1 MSSAEHAP
9 AKAPVSDIA
18 LFPPANYIIGAPKC
32 GTTALARYLSE
43 HPSVSMSRPKEPHYH
58 STDLGRLRRCT
69 DEARYRQCFSPGP
82 ETRVLMEA
90 SVWYLYSDDAI
101 ASILKV
107 RPDARF
113 VVMLRDPVRMLAS
126 LHRQLLQALD
136 EDETDFERAWNLS
149 AKRARG
155 ECIPLGCR
163 APKTLIYTRTAAFG
177 EMIERL
183 FSQVPRDQCLVLFQ
197 EDMQADTGA
206 IYRQTLDFLG
216 LEDDGRHLFPRINEA
231 SRSRSR
237 AVQYVV
243 ARGKPVREAVSRP
256 VKRLLGRDS
265 LGVMKKMKELN
276 TAKIGPVGMS
286 PRMAATVADHYAADA
301 RRLKELLGRT
311 AFA

>member
-1 MSSAEHAP
+1 VPSAEHAP
-9 AKAPVSDIA
+9 VSTPLPESA
-18 LFPPANYIIGAPKC
+18 LFPPAHYIIGAPKC

-43 HPSVSMSRPKEPHYH
+43 HPSVSISRPKEPHYF

-69 DEARYRQCFSPGP
+69 DEAGYRGCFASDPGG
-82 ETRVLMEA
+82 RLLLEA
-90 SVWYLYSDDAI
+90 SVWYLYSEDAI
-101 ASILKV
+101 ASILRV

-126 LHRQLLQALD
+126 LHRQLLRALD
-136 EDETDFERAWNLS
+136 EDEPDFERAWNLS
-149 AKRARG
+149 DRRARG
-155 ECIPLGCR
+155 ECIPPGCR

-206 IYRQTLDFLG
+206 VYRQTLDFLG
-216 LEDDGRHLFPRINEA
+216 LEDDGRQNFPRINEA

-237 AVQYVV
+237 AVQYVI

-256 VKRLLGRDS
+256 IKRLLGCES
-265 LGVMKKMKELN
+265 LGVMKKVNDLN
-276 TAKIGPVGMS
+276 TAKIGPVGLSSQMVD
-286 PRMAATVADHYAADA
+286 TVADHYAADG